1 LIQAKIPI
9 WEILRCIVQ
18 PTLIT
23 HRPLTLNKRVGIS
36 PLKVTH
42 IPITK
47 GRILQVIIT
56 ITIVITGS
64 KSPFIKDHHLRRG
77 NHKQHPRSIFNI
89 TKRIILMEVMVNL
102 VILTNLFLGVI
113 HIHQAK
119 LDLPMLLINKEEA
132 TILNSMATTE
142 ISLQA

>member
-1 LIQAKIPI
+1 LIQVKTPI

-23 HRPLTLNKRVGIS
+23 HHPLTLNKKAGIS
-36 PLKVTH
+36 RLKVTS

-47 GRILQVIIT
+47 GHILPAIIT
-56 ITIVITGS
+56 ITTVIIGS
-64 KSPFIKDHHLRRG
+64 KSPFIKDHPLHQG
-77 NHKQHPRSIFNI
+77 NHKQHPHSIFNI
-89 TKRIILMEVMVNL
+89 TRRIILMEVIVNL
-102 VILTNLFLGVI
+102 AILINLFLGVI

-119 LDLPMLLINKEEA
+119 LDLRMRLINKEEA

-142 ISLQA
+142 ISPQA

>member
-1 LIQAKIPI
+1 M
-9 WEILRCIVQ
+9 WEILRCIVP

-23 HRPLTLNKRVGIS
+23 HHPLTPNKKAGIS
-36 PLKVTH
+36 RLKVIL

-47 GRILQVIIT
+47 GHILPAIIT
-56 ITIVITGS
+56 ITTVIIGS
-64 KSPFIKDHHLRRG
+64 KSPFIKDHRLHRG
-77 NHKQHPRSIFNI
+77 NHKQHPHSIFNI
-89 TKRIILMEVMVNL
+89 TKRIILMEVIVNL

-119 LDLPMLLINKEEA
+119 LGLLMLLINKEEA